1 VAILSHLTYHI
12 TTSLTDLD
20 SSLLATQPASP
31 SLSDLSD
38 LSSSS
43 GFDDPK
49 KHTQW
54 DGPSPLPARLTR
66 WIFALLLVLDP
77 DLAGDQVSVL
87 RELARAAMRAGGWRW
102 IVAVQSGEV
111 VSVQGDGEGDRDR
124 DREGGGAAV
133 GGAQKRETGWALG
146 KQWSDE
152 LKTRIQRDRGFSAG
166 STLNGI
172 SVGAS
177 SSAAAPG
184 QATRTTFANTRA
196 DVLSDIGG
204 RRRVFGPRSVPVPGE
219 AGEVDIEENGI
230 DETLARC
237 WLIVHSVAAGWGQR
251 DLLEDLEDMF
261 R

>member
-1 VAILSHLTYHI
+1 MAILSHLTYHI

-43 GFDDPK
+43 GIDDPK
-49 KHTQW
+49 NSTQW

-66 WIFALLLVLDP
+66 WIFALLLILDP

-111 VSVQGDGEGDRDR
+111 VSVQGDGDGDRDR
-124 DREGGGAAV
+124 DRNREGPGGGAAV
-133 GGAQKRETGWALG
+133 GGGAQRGETGWALG
-146 KQWSDE
+146 KQWSNE
-152 LKTRIQRDRGFSAG
+152 LRTRIRLDRGVSAG
-166 STLNGI
+166 STQNSI
-172 SVGAS
+172 SIRPS
-177 SSAAAPG
+177 SSG
-184 QATRTTFANTRA
+184 A
-196 DVLSDIGG
+196 DVLSDLGG
-204 RRRVFGPRSVPVPGE
+204 RAPGFGSVPIPVPAPASVPGE
-219 AGEVDIEENGI
+219 NDIEENSI